1 MAYDLYPK
9 IPIKG
14 NVALYDGYNEILQK
28 IETEIE
34 RQDAK
39 VICIEC
45 YPGTFEEELLKNL
58 ITPLQP
64 ELVIHADEYFLSSEE
79 VTEKIQYILTDDR
92 IFGVM
97 SHHSLEDFIDQNKFE
112 AYKKLVN
119 ENKNQRVVVY
129 GVGASLITE
138 PDILLYTNLA
148 RWEIQLRYR
157 SKSICNWKADNWDE
171 EPLRKVKRG
180 YYFEWRIAD
189 KLKKRLFKKIDFML
203 DVNKQNHPKMISG
216 LDYLN
221 ALSEV
226 VKRPFRL
233 VPYFDS
239 GVWGGKWMQE
249 KFKVDPDKV
258 NLAWCFD
265 GVPEEN
271 SLLFNINGKTFELPA
286 IDVVYE
292 QPVALMGEKVYGRY
306 GTSFPIRFDF
316 LDTVGGQ
323 NLSLQVHPKVEYA
336 QETFGLPYTQ
346 DESYYIMEADEDA
359 VVYLG
364 VKKGVEKEELVQAL
378 KQAQKEGTPFPDEKY
393 IYRKKVKKHD
403 HYSIPAGTIHCSGKN
418 SIVLEIS
425 STPNRFTFKLW
436 DWGRVDLDGK
446 PRPIH
451 IEHGEKNIDISR
463 DEDWVEAEA
472 SNTIEKIAE
481 GDGWVEEKTGLH
493 IREPIE
499 TRRHWFSKEVVH
511 ETHGSV
517 NVLNLVEG
525 EEIVVSSVDG
535 SFEPFVVHYGET
547 FIIPEN
553 IKTYKI
559 APHGPSV
566 GKTVATL
573 KAFIR

>member
-14 NVALYDGYNEILQK
+14 NVELYDGYDEILK
-28 IETEIE
+28 KVESEID
-34 RQDAK
+34 RRGAK

-45 YPGTFEEELLKNL
+45 YPGTFEKELLENL
-58 ITPLQP
+58 IKPLQP
-64 ELVIHADEYFLSSEE
+64 GLVIHSDEYFLSSEE

-92 IFGVM
+92 VFGVM
-97 SHHSLEDFIDQNKFE
+97 SHHSLEDFIVQDKFE
-112 AYKKLVN
+112 TYKKLLN
-119 ENKNQRVVVY
+119 GNKEQMVVVY

-138 PDILLYTNLA
+138 PDLLLYANLT

-216 LDYLN
+216 PDYLD
-221 ALSEV
+221 ALSQV

-249 KFKVDPDKV
+249 KFKADPEKV

-316 LDTVGGQ
+316 LDTMDGQ

-364 VKKGVEKEELVQAL
+364 VKKGVEKEELIHAL
-378 KQAQKEGTPFPDEKY
+378 KQAQEEGTRFPDEKY

-403 HYSIPAGTIHCSGKN
+403 HFSIPAGTIHCSGKN
-418 SIVLEIS
+418 SVVLEIS

-463 DEDWVEAEA
+463 DEDWVETEA
-472 SNTIEKIAE
+472 SNTIDNIAE
-481 GDGWVEEKTGLH
+481 GDGWVEERTGLH

-553 IKTYKI
+553 IKKYKI

-566 GKTVATL
+566 GKTVATI